1 MSNYLTER
9 AVLMRL
15 AAGLP
20 GEHRKDKRT
29 TEEVK
34 RDKALGANAGKW
46 VKELYPEIALSAVKA
61 VVTQARE
68 YHARVTLPF
77 DNGIGILPA
86 ALIVEYGDKMKGY
99 AGKIAEL
106 ADEFCGKGQEWVTWA
121 LAEHNGTFDPQNY
134 PGADAG
140 GKVNSDVFAQ
150 QMRKKFYL
158 RAEPLP
164 VPDAAHFTQSVTSLL
179 GVDAESINVRVRD
192 AGIEAQS
199 ELMRRLIEPVKAMA
213 VKLAEQPKGDKED
226 IIFRDTLV
234 SNLQDIAKLGPKL
247 NLADDPAINAFCKE
261 VDGLCVKA
269 QSLRDDKAL
278 RAAKAAEAAA
288 LAAKMEA
295 YKMVA

>member
-1 MSNYLTER
+1 MSSYLTER

-20 GEHRKDKRT
+20 GEHRQDKRT

-34 RDKALGANAGKW
+34 RDRALGANAGKW
-46 VKELYPEIALSAVKA
+46 VKELYPEIALESVKG
-61 VVTQARE
+61 VVTEARQ

-77 DNGIGILPA
+77 DSGIGILPA
-86 ALIVEYGDKMKGY
+86 ALIMEYGDKMKGY

-106 ADEFCGKGQEWVTWA
+106 ADEFCGKGQEWVSWA
-121 LAEHNGTFDPQNY
+121 LAEHNGTFDPKNY

-140 GKVNSDVFAQ
+140 GKVNSEVFAQ
-150 QMRKKFYL
+150 KMRKRFYL

-179 GVDAESINVRVRD
+179 GVDAESVNLRVRD
-192 AGIEAQS
+192 AGIGAQI
-199 ELMRRLIEPVKAMA
+199 ELMKRLIEPVKVMA

-234 SNLQDIAKLGPKL
+234 SNLQDIANLGPKL
-247 NLADDPAINAFCKE
+247 NLADDPQINAFCRE
-261 VDGLCVKA
+261 VGALVVRA

-278 RAAKAAEAAA
+278 RSAKAAEAAA

-295 YKMVA
+295 YKVVA